1 MSNQPTNQP
10 LVSICIP
17 SYNHQNYISQ
27 TIESIILQDYQ
38 NIELI
43 IIDDCS
49 IDNSDAV
56 INSFFDKCKRRFSRF
71 EYIKNAKNKGIS
83 YNLNQAIKWAQGK
96 YFYAI
101 ASDDILMPFKTS
113 LLVSE
118 IEKLDDS
125 YAAIFGDALFINE
138 NGKKVYINN
147 DKKLFEYNDE
157 HSITDIKINKYYSTV
172 TEFFLKDRK
181 LNKINDNIF
190 DINYSDI
197 LISNFIPAMSS
208 LLKLQC
214 MKKVG
219 GFKNGN
225 RMEDLEMWLKLAQL
239 YKLSFIKK
247 PVALY
252 RIHSSNSFL
261 AGCGIELLKDECN
274 IVFSQKNYV
283 ISNDYYR
290 KLFYER
296 LCYQLSYVNKYDEQF
311 AKRSADFLSKWIF
324 QKIGEKITF
333 FDNFSKIC
341 ASK

>member
-56 INSFFDKCKRRFSRF
+56 INSFFDKCKGRFSRF

-138 NGKKVYINN
+138 NSQEILVNKN
-147 DKKLFEYNDE
+147 LQLLMPEE
-157 HSITDIKINKYYSTV
+157 ANKYKKENVYKTLLELYSYLHNKNYLADDFQV
-172 TEFFLKDRK
+172 KYSSFFYG
-181 LNKINDNIF
+181 
-190 DINYSDI
+190 NY
-197 LISNFIPAMSS
+197 LPAMSS
-208 LLKLQC
+208 LIKLNC
-214 MKKVG
+214 IKNVG
-219 GFKNGN
+219 AYTNGN
-225 RMEDLEMWLKLAQL
+225 RIEDLEMWLKLTQK
-239 YKLSFIKK
+239 YSIKLLKN
-247 PVALY
+247 PVAYY
-252 RIHSSNSFL
+252 RFHNNNSSRVMQQ
-261 AGCGIELLKDECN
+261 EMLKDELAVIN
-274 IVFSQKNYV
+274 SQK
-283 ISNDYYR
+283 
-290 KLFYER
+290 
-296 LCYQLSYVNKYDEQF
+296 QF
-311 AKRSADFLSKWIF
+311 AMSNGLSNEFL
-324 QKIGEKITF
+324 G
-333 FDNFSKIC
+333 KIC
-341 ASK
+341 WLIREIYPKDPKTAQYYADINGIKLTKK

>member
-56 INSFFDKCKRRFSRF
+56 INSFFDKCKGRFSRF

-113 LLVSE
+113 LLVAE

-138 NGKKVYINN
+138 NSQEILVNKN
-147 DKKLFEYNDE
+147 LQLLMPEE
-157 HSITDIKINKYYSTV
+157 ANKYKKENVYKTLLELYSSLHNKNYLADDFQV
-172 TEFFLKDRK
+172 KYSSFFYG
-181 LNKINDNIF
+181 
-190 DINYSDI
+190 NY
-197 LISNFIPAMSS
+197 LPAMSS
-208 LLKLQC
+208 LIKLNC
-214 MKKVG
+214 IKNVG
-219 GFKNGN
+219 AYTNGN
-225 RMEDLEMWLKLAQL
+225 RIEDLEMWLKLAQL

-261 AGCGIELLKDECN
+261 AGCGVELLKDECN